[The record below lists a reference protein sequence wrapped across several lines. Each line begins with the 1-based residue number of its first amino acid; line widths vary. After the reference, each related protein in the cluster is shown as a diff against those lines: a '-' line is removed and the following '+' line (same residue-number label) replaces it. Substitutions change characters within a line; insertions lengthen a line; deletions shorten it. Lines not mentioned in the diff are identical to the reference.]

1 MKGRGG
7 RGGDGKGERRGG
19 DETPPLH
26 APP

>member
-1 MKGRGG
+1 MEGRE
-7 RGGDGKGERRGG
+7 RGGDGKGRGG